1 MGSQTTSEQLDGW
14 THKVRKVVDQIPS
27 PQLTTKTCKLHPIA
41 IIYLG
46 TVRDCSSSHQND
58 DCLLLFISQ
67 LSSTKIIRHSKH
79 SGKGKALPRMPCLS
93 WKGEWFNHKERGGA
107 RIPNLGTWQSCKA
120 RALNFLPARFGFC
133 GYFLFRNLLQE
144 KEKVLGKNFLYFCMN
159 SVKVSISVVQ

>member
-79 SGKGKALPRMPCLS
+79 SGKGKGPWSLKGMALVQLS
-93 WKGEWFNHKERGGA
+93 QCTRH
-107 RIPNLGTWQSCKA
+107 LGTMRVFFQGSVENLAATQLDVLLIVHMKDSALTMCRIQSYM
-120 RALNFLPARFGFC
+120 P
-133 GYFLFRNLLQE
+133 FLFHRNNND
-144 KEKVLGKNFLYFCMN
+144 VIMH
-159 SVKVSISVVQ
+159 SW